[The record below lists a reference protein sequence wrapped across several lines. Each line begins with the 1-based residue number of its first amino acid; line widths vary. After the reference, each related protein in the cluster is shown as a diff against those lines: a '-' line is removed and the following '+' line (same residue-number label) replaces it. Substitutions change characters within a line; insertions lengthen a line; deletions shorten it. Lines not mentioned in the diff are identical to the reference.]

1 MQSVYGIYVAALPS
15 EYELEIRELN
25 RNQVLDRN
33 EIINLVQAQYDLLSK
48 KKKSSPAAHTLVVD
62 GRGGVGGV
70 DTLAVSEGVE
80 EAGVATTATERSRS
94 PATETTAPRMISS
107 RPKDRCATTAVAE
120 ATSPAT
126 AP

>member
-1 MQSVYGIYVAALPS
+1 MTYLAIIIRALQQPMRS
-15 EYELEIRELN
+15 WLTG
-25 RNQVLDRN
+25 
-33 EIINLVQAQYDLLSK
+33 A
-48 KKKSSPAAHTLVVD
+48 VD
-62 GRGGVGGV
+62 PGGV
-70 DTLAVSEGVE
+70 DTLSVSEGVE
-80 EAGVATTATERSRS
+80 EVGVATTATERLRS